1 MFRAKQENAM
11 PTYTSAIIPSP
22 DEDFP
27 FIAIVTDET
36 GTVVS
41 EIPVRTEADG
51 AAMIEEALKELKD
64 HDREAGRTS

>member
-1 MFRAKQENAM
+1 MLVAKQEEAM

-22 DEDFP
+22 NEDFP
-27 FIAIVTDET
+27 FIAVITDET

-64 HDREAGRTS
+64 HDREAGRSS

>member
-1 MFRAKQENAM
+1 MA
-11 PTYTSAIIPSP
+11 TYSTAIIPSP

-41 EIPVRTEADG
+41 EVPVRTEADG
-51 AAMIEEALKELKD
+51 AAMLEEALKELAAK
-64 HDREAGRTS
+64 DREAGTV

>member
-1 MFRAKQENAM
+1 MA
-11 PTYTSAIIPSP
+11 TYSTAIIPSP

-41 EIPVRTEADG
+41 EVPVRTEADG
-51 AAMIEEALKELKD
+51 AAMLEEALKELAAK
-64 HDREAGRTS
+64 DREAGTA